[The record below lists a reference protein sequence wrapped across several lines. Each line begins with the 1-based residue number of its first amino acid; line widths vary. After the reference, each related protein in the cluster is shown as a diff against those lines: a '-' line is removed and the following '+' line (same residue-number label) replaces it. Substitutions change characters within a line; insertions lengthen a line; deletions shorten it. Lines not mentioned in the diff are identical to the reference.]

1 METTGYYI
9 MIKIA
14 LALYGLCLAFY
25 LVVIIV
31 PSFFYKQHGNR
42 LYMMLIMIVPVALGI
57 SSIMVEGMYRMYYS
71 EIIALNFVLVYL
83 VSTQSG

>member
-1 METTGYYI
+1 
-9 MIKIA
+9 
-14 LALYGLCLAFY
+14 
-25 LVVIIV
+25 
-31 PSFFYKQHGNR
+31 
-42 LYMMLIMIVPVALGI
+42 MLIMIVPVALGI